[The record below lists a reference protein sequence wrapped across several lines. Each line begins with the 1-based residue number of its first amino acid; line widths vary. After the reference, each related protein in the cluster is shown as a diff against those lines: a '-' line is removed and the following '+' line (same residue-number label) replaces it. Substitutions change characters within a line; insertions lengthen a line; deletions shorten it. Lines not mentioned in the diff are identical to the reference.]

1 MDRSNSCRINGTNN
15 YRNSSYV
22 STISSFLFI
31 PIARIMR
38 TALGLI
44 KRLQP
49 GLQVSVEG
57 DNPYLVSPLASTC
70 QAIVVSRPGTEP
82 SLNNLQVK
90 EDTALLGSAFES
102 MTSKQRK
109 MYFSKPQN
117 LALHSYS
124 PEFVY
129 TFDFYQH
136 LLNFSTFQFDLGFM
150 KYDFMS
156 TLGARPIQVMSVVWN
171 PIESNGIV
179 PENLSY
185 LYNFEIWHRK
195 TFPVSLQPHEMELQ
209 PSVASPVSVSAAAAA
224 VVGREDS
231 GAVAESIH
239 TTTKKKSKFP
249 WLRASPLKPM
259 VG

>member
-1 MDRSNSCRINGTNN
+1 
-15 YRNSSYV
+15 
-22 STISSFLFI
+22 
-31 PIARIMR
+31 MR

-70 QAIVVSRPGTEP
+70 QAIVVSRPGAEP

-90 EDTALLGSAFES
+90 EDMTLLGSAFES
-102 MTSKQRK
+102 MNSKQRK
-109 MYFSKPQN
+109 FYFSKPQN
-117 LALHSYS
+117 LAAHSYN
-124 PEFVY
+124 PELVY

-150 KYDFMS
+150 KYDFMN
-156 TLGARPIQVMSVVWN
+156 TLGARPIQVMSVVWD

-185 LYNFEIWHRK
+185 MYNFELWHRK
-195 TFPVSLQPHEMELQ
+195 TCPFSLQPHEIELQ
-209 PSVASPVSVSAAAAA
+209 SAAVTVAA
-224 VVGREDS
+224 VREDS
-231 GAVAESIH
+231 SVVAESIH
-239 TTTKKKSKFP
+239 HTTKKKSMFP
-249 WLRASPLKPM
+249 WLRASPLKPL